1 MKINLIY
8 PLEQKPLLEI
18 LYTAYRICYSSKPV
32 SEIREEIKSGK
43 ITEKQI
49 KKFLRERF
57 KTGHT
62 SPLRQLHFV
71 FTIEGVSRVL
81 TAQFNRHTIAVE
93 RAEMSQRYIN
103 IEDNPVIV
111 PESIKNCEVNKDYP
125 EDNAESYFQ
134 ESIEQAYDLYDSLID
149 FYKIPQEDARYG
161 LPIGTESRE
170 QFSIGFEALQNFL
183 DVRLCE
189 KSQTEHRTM
198 AWKIY
203 KIMRKQFP
211 FLSSALGIKCWENR
225 LGYCD
230 ESQKCE
236 KWGKKR
242 PHKKELMRL
251 WLDTI
256 KSKD

>member
-32 SEIREEIKSGK
+32 SEIRKEIKSGK
-43 ITEKQI
+43 ITETQI

-93 RAEMSQRYIN
+93 RAEMSQRYIK
-103 IEDNPVIV
+103 IEDRPIV
-111 PESIKNCEVNKDYP
+111 VPDSIRDCKVNQDYP
-125 EDNAESYFQ
+125 DDNAISYFN
-134 ESIEQAYDLYDSLID
+134 EAIETSYELYDSLVD
-149 FYKIPQEDARYG
+149 FYEIPQADARYM

-189 KSQTEHRTM
+189 KAQAEHKEM
-198 AWKIY
+198 AWRIY
-203 KIMRKQFP
+203 KIMRREFP
-211 FLSSALGIKCWENR
+211 FLSSTLGVKCWENR

-230 ESQKCE
+230 EAKKCE

-242 PHKKELMRL
+242 PGKRELMKMWKQRA
-251 WLDTI
+251 
-256 KSKD
+256 